1 MVNDR
6 WTGLRE
12 QTAEEYMKRHVRLKK
27 KSKKRKNVIDS

>member
-12 QTAEEYMKRHVRLKK
+12 QTAEEYMKRREVKK
-27 KSKKRKNVIDS
+27 KKVKREKNVIDS